1 MRQST
6 TLTRHFASQGLRIK
20 LRQDGTGR
28 GGRRKKAQ
36 PPESIEAG
44 QMAQKAAE
52 ISERKPQILPS
63 QAIPRQDSQVSP
75 TSTSFAPP
83 YSAAAFTD
91 PTSSVQRTASSISSI
106 SYHLNPHGGLRDS
119 SATRYSTST
128 SGSQQVPPFQHSIP
142 AFSPRS
148 STLGAHLTDGQ
159 DIKNHQF
166 GPRNEIAKYSSYEN
180 IQSIDTNLDPPSDD
194 AGFQS
199 DVRQPMRS
207 FSSAMKV
214 DLPKLRDGGESSS
227 FDKGPTTLPS
237 LNTAVEQSSV
247 WLRNADLVPTDDAVS
262 GGIIFRNGIR
272 YGGDD
277 GSMPPMSFGKLP
289 SLIYEGLLPGT
300 PGVLNGN
307 GNDLSNFS
315 LKNGSSNFALTP
327 YIPMTGSAPNT
338 PSIPLN
344 QDLTQFLANGNKTA
358 LGSASRL
365 ESNSRSD
372 HPSRPYRP
380 STNVSDSASHLKD
393 PGKPSQFADLEENPD
408 AASAHD
414 LAGFSS
420 ALSSSLE
427 SKVRNFNLALS
438 RRASRESRGSR
449 RSSDEQHGHQ
459 IQTVVSG

>member
-6 TLTRHFASQGLRIK
+6 TLTRHFASQGLKIK

-28 GGRRKKAQ
+28 GGRRKKVQ
-36 PPESIEAG
+36 PVEPIETG

-52 ISERKPQILPS
+52 ISETKPQRVLF
-63 QAIPRQDSQVSP
+63 QAIPHQDNQVSP

-83 YSAAAFTD
+83 HSVAISAG
-91 PTSSVQRTASSISSI
+91 PKSSVQRTPSSISSI
-106 SYHLNPHGGLRDS
+106 SNHLNPHGGSKDS
-119 SATRYSTST
+119 SATRYSIST
-128 SGSQQVPPFQHSIP
+128 SGSQHVPPFQHSIP

-148 STLGAHLTDGQ
+148 STLGAHVTDGQ
-159 DIKNHQF
+159 DINNYQF
-166 GPRNEIAKYSSYEN
+166 GHRNEIAKYSSDDN
-180 IQSIDTNLDPPSDD
+180 IQSIDTNLDPPSND
-194 AGFQS
+194 AGLQP
-199 DVRQPMRS
+199 DARQPMRS
-207 FSSAMKV
+207 FSSAMEV
-214 DLPKLRDGGESSS
+214 DLPKLRDREESSS
-227 FDKGPTTLPS
+227 FDKGPRTLPS

-247 WLRNADLVPTDDAVS
+247 WLRNANLVPTDDAVS

-300 PGVLNGN
+300 RGVLNGN

-327 YIPMTGSAPNT
+327 YISLTGSAPTT
-338 PSIPLN
+338 PNIPLN
-344 QDLTQFLANGNKTA
+344 QDLTQFLANGNKNA
-358 LGSASRL
+358 PGSALRL
-365 ESNSRSD
+365 ESSSRSD
-372 HPSRPYRP
+372 HPSRFPQP
-380 STNVSDSASHLKD
+380 PPNVSDSASHTRNL
-393 PGKPSQFADLEENPD
+393 GKPSQFADLEENPD
-408 AASAHD
+408 VASAHD

-427 SKVRNFNLALS
+427 NKVRNFNLALP
-438 RRASRESRGSR
+438 RRASRESRSSR

-459 IQTVVSG
+459 IQTVTSG